1 MKNTMKTLL
10 VLLQAI
16 LISLLTA
23 CGSMPSTPEPQF
35 ELDNP
40 FLSDSGGQSSDSEE
54 KISNSGGQIQSITIP
69 SSPRVAPSDILDQV
83 VFEGTGGEG
92 GERWCPCIYANG
104 NSLFLEGFESNQRL
118 RLVAYDEYILGEG
131 DYYADWFVTTNSSGY
146 LELSL
151 SGNNFS
157 DITFFAFD
165 PRTGE
170 RVGPVNRKI
179 RQREETTQSS
189 SSDSSAIYAKISSE
203 VVEVN
208 LRSTPGYSNKN
219 DAYDVIVKVPSG
231 EIVEVLDGP
240 SKADGLSWWFVAWNG
255 ETGWMADH
263 TGSGRAIL
271 LVIP

>member
-1 MKNTMKTLL
+1 MEVRHQHQNRNLNLTPPF
-10 VLLQAI
+10 
-16 LISLLTA
+16 IS
-23 CGSMPSTPEPQF
+23 E
-35 ELDNP
+35 
-40 FLSDSGGQSSDSEE
+40 SGGQPSGNEE
-54 KISNSGGQIQSITIP
+54 EQASNSGGKIQSITIP
-69 SSPRVAPSDILDQV
+69 SSPRIAPSDILDQV

-92 GERWCPCIYANG
+92 GERWCPCVYV
-104 NSLFLEGFESNQRL
+104 SSSTLFLEGFEANQRL

-131 DYYADWFVTTNSSGY
+131 DYYADWNVATDSSGY
-146 LELSL
+146 LELTL

-165 PRTGE
+165 AYTGE
-170 RVGPVNRKI
+170 SLGPVNRKI
-179 RQREETTQSS
+179 YPRQETEQPS
-189 SSDSSAIYAKISSE
+189 SSDSSAVYAKISSQ

-240 SKADGLSWWFVAWNG
+240 SKADGLSWWFVSWNG